1 MIATSD
7 SARGARVPQPRPAA
21 LRGQAA
27 ATDQG
32 GLVTGGTIQ
41 RGAGAPGRAIVP
53 TLLPAEVAVVVAT
66 AARAPSVHNTQP
78 WRFRTSGDVIELHAD
93 PDRILKQIDPAGR
106 ELMISCGAALFGLRL
121 GLRQLGCVP
130 AVELWPDPE
139 QPWLVARA
147 WPDGHAALNAAE
159 VELVAAVPHRHTHRG
174 PFTPGEVSPR
184 LLAAL
189 ATDATAE
196 GSELSFVEQPELVS
210 GLARVVELAA
220 AEQLAS
226 ADITAETRD
235 WSRSAASL
243 ARDGVPARAAR
254 GVGESGEQRFRQRD
268 FGVTGSGRS
277 VQQPGAGD
285 EPGEPPVVTA
295 VLATAADTAD
305 DWLKAGQALN
315 RLLLRAATRWV
326 FASLQSQ
333 PLESARHRE
342 QVSELLGLT
351 GQPQMLLQFGRANTA
366 PATPRR
372 PQAEFRTNEN
382 HA

>member
-1 MIATSD
+1 M
-7 SARGARVPQPRPAA
+7 
-21 LRGQAA
+21 
-27 ATDQG
+27 
-32 GLVTGGTIQ
+32 
-41 RGAGAPGRAIVP
+41 
-53 TLLPAEVAVVVAT
+53 PAEVAAVVAT

-78 WRFRTSGDVIELHAD
+78 WRFRTAGDIIELHAD
-93 PDRILKQIDPAGR
+93 PDRILTQIDPAGR

-130 AVELWPDPE
+130 TVELWPDPE

-147 WPDGHAALNAAE
+147 WPDGHAAVNAVEAE
-159 VELVAAVPHRHTHRG
+159 LLGAVPHRHTHRG

-189 ATDATAE
+189 AADATAE
-196 GSELSFVEQPELVS
+196 GSELRFVEQPELIS

-226 ADITAETRD
+226 AEITAETRG
-235 WSRSAASL
+235 WSRPAGSL

-254 GVGESGEQRFRQRD
+254 GVGESGAQRFRQRD
-268 FGVTGSGRS
+268 FGAAGSGHS
-277 VQQPGAGD
+277 AQPAGAGD
-285 EPGEPPVVTA
+285 EPGEPPAVTA

-305 DWLKAGQALN
+305 DWLQAGQALN